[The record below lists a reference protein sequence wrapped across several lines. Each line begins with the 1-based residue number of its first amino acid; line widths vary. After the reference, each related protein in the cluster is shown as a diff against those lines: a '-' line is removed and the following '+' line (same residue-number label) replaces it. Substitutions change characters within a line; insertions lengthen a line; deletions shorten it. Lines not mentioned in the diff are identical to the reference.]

1 MVESIVPAANLFGG
15 SANRRTSGELRERDE
30 NRLRWRRRNDAANSS
45 KSTVDR
51 AAPMTNHAET
61 LALARLLRQKARVG
75 LLTPRL
81 GQRAFSSSRNR
92 SNNGSMRLF
101 ASRAACQHRVTAAGP
116 YRLFTGFPES
126 PLRAGMPNRTKDHL
140 VPLWTFPILIGP
152 GSSVK
157 PASKVECAP
166 GQTPNSARSNAIVPR
181 TISDIMRPG
190 KFRAGLRPEP
200 IRMDGV
206 RSVFAAFNH
215 ASVIRTENSNIV
227 QPNDIRNADSVL
239 PRSISQARAGVL
251 APSAPGI
258 SPDPGFRAAAC
269 RCQPRIAAKKY
280 CDRSGR

>member
-15 SANRRTSGELRERDE
+15 SANRGTSGELRERDE

-61 LALARLLRQKARVG
+61 LALARLLRQKIRVG

-116 YRLFTGFPES
+116 YRSCTGFPQS
-126 PLRAGMPNRTKDHL
+126 SLQGGWPTRMKDHL
-140 VPLWTFPILIGP
+140 VPLWTLPILIGP

-157 PASKVECAP
+157 PASKDKRALE
-166 GQTPNSARSNAIVPR
+166 QTPNSAWSQAILLR
-181 TISDIMRPG
+181 KTGEIMRPG
-190 KFRAGLRPEP
+190 KFGSGFRRGFCAGVRQFPPRTDNSHDRRSCSLRSLQAVHSQSLQGIRFCPDRLPKPEWALSSTFARTISTEANSHGVSNSVFRRSP
-200 IRMDGV
+200 RMD
-206 RSVFAAFNH
+206 R
-215 ASVIRTENSNIV
+215 
-227 QPNDIRNADSVL
+227 
-239 PRSISQARAGVL
+239 
-251 APSAPGI
+251 
-258 SPDPGFRAAAC
+258 
-269 RCQPRIAAKKY
+269 
-280 CDRSGR
+280 